1 MPSPFNSLS
10 TRWINWILN
19 STSLLASQRLHNIVG
34 WSLFAF
40 SLFLYNTLDQETH
53 SIYILQTVESSV
65 SSFWNVSVTPLP
77 SSGDNCSSLQAI
89 LYLYNGHMHYNNTC
103 SIWIGTQ
110 SSWSFANMDI
120 WKTGTFGL
128 KSNRNKV
135 SQASVC
141 CTWTGDCHS
150 PCQRS
155 QSCKGGCWEDLECW
169 HLILRTST
177 TIFSWYTC
185 HL

>member
-19 STSLLASQRLHNIVG
+19 STSLLASQILHNFVG

-40 SLFLYNTLDQETH
+40 SLFPLQYAWPGDSFNLYSANSREFCVKFLDCLCYH
-53 SIYILQTVESSV
+53 
-65 SSFWNVSVTPLP
+65 LP

-89 LYLYNGHMHYNNTC
+89 LYLYNGHTNYNNTC

-120 WKTGTFGL
+120 QKVVHLVWRVIETMFHKLLFVAHGQVTAAVPVKDYKAAKVIAEKTW
-128 KSNRNKV
+128 
-135 SQASVC
+135 SV
-141 CTWTGDCHS
+141 D
-150 PCQRS
+150 
-155 QSCKGGCWEDLECW
+155 
-169 HLILRTST
+169 I
-177 TIFSWYTC
+177 
-185 HL
+185 

>member
-40 SLFLYNTLDQETH
+40 SLFPLQYAWPGDAFNLYSANSREFCVKFLEC
-53 SIYILQTVESSV
+53 ICY
-65 SSFWNVSVTPLP
+65 PLP
-77 SSGDNCSSLQAI
+77 STGDNCSSLQAI
-89 LYLYNGHMHYNNTC
+89 LYLYNGHTHYNNTC

-120 WKTGTFGL
+120 QKTGTFGL

-141 CTWTGDCHS
+141 CTWTGDCRS
-150 PCQRS
+150 PCQRL
-155 QSCKGGCWEDLECW
+155 QSCEGDCWEDLECW